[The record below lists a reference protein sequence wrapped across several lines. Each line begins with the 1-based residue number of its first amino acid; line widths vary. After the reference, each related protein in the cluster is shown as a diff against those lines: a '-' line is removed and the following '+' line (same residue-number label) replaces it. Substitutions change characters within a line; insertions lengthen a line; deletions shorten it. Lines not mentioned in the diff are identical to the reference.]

1 MEHRFVIQLALLV
14 AAGWLAIGGAGLANL
29 RRTRVVAH
37 GLFPAGA
44 CLGVLMFGVGL
55 YGLCAMAG
63 EAQTVVLPLGLPGLP
78 FHFRLDAL
86 SAYFLAVL
94 GMVSAGVSA
103 FSAGYFRKGEGT
115 PPGLLCFE
123 YHACLASLAL
133 ALLADDAYSFLV
145 AWEMLTISA
154 TFLVMSNSRIA
165 EIRGAA
171 FLYFLISHV
180 GALALLLCFGLLQ
193 ANTGDYTFAAMRA
206 QHLTP
211 FWASVA
217 FLLALAGFGAKAGIF
232 PLHVWLPEAHPA
244 APSPVS
250 ALMSGFVLKAGVYGL
265 LRTVFDLLH
274 LQIAWWGVLMLA
286 LGLFTALLGV
296 VFSAIQSDMKRL
308 LAYSSIDN
316 IGLMFVS
323 MGLAVLFRS
332 FGMNG
337 LAALA
342 MTALLYQIASHAAFK
357 SLLFIGTGAVLHA
370 TGERNLGR
378 LGGLI
383 HRMPWTAWTVL
394 AGALASAGL
403 PPLSGFVSEWLLLQ
417 SFLFT
422 PALPNSFL
430 NMSVPVI
437 AALIALVAALAGYT
451 MVKFFG
457 IVFLGQ
463 PREASLARARDAGM
477 WERAGFCWFV
487 AATVL
492 LGLLP
497 VQIVRVLAPVTR
509 QLAGADLGAAVSAS
523 RWLLLAP
530 TSVDRASYMPAV
542 FLAFF
547 VCCCALAWLLVR
559 RFYHGRLRRAAP
571 WACGN
576 PFVTARMQ
584 DTAEGFGQP
593 IREIFA
599 PFFRIERHVPS
610 PFDAQPTYRVVAAD
624 RTWAW
629 LYAPLARGVQRV
641 GALALRLQAGRIAVY
656 LTYSFVALIVLLVLV
671 RR

>member
-1 MEHRFVIQLALLV
+1 MDSRLAIQLV
-14 AAGWLAIGGAGLANL
+14 PCIVAGWLAIGFAGLIFL
-29 RRTRVVAH
+29 RRTRLVAH

-44 CLGVLMFGVGL
+44 LLGVLLFGLGL
-55 YGLCAMAG
+55 LGLWT
-63 EAQTVVLPLGLPGLP
+63 EPQTLVLPIGLPGLP
-78 FHFRLDAL
+78 FHFRIDAL

-133 ALLADDAYSFLV
+133 VLIADDAYSFLV
-145 AWEMLTISA
+145 AWETLTISA
-154 TFLVMSNSRIA
+154 AFLVMSNYRIA
-165 EIRGAA
+165 EIRAAA

-180 GALALLLCFGLLQ
+180 GALALLISFGLLQ
-193 ANTGDYTFAAMRA
+193 GGTGDYTFAAMRA
-206 QHLTP
+206 QHLAP
-211 FWASVA
+211 LQASVA
-217 FLLALAGFGAKAGIF
+217 FLLALVGFGAKAGIF

-250 ALMSGFVLKAGVYGL
+250 ALLSGFVLKAGLYGL

-286 LGLFTALLGV
+286 LGLFSALFGV

-308 LAYSSIDN
+308 LAWSSIDN

-323 MGLAVLFRS
+323 LGLAVLFRA

-357 SLLFIGTGAVLHA
+357 SLLFTGTGAVLHA

-383 HRMPWTAWTVL
+383 HRMPWTAWAALV
-394 AGALASAGL
+394 GALASAGL

-422 PALPNSFL
+422 PGLPNSFL
-430 NMSVPVI
+430 NMAVPVI
-437 AALIALVAALAGYT
+437 AALIALIAALAGYT

-463 PREASLARARDAGM
+463 PREAALARARDAGR
-477 WERAGFCWFV
+477 WERAGFCWF
-487 AATVL
+487 AAVTVL

-497 VQIVRVLAPVTR
+497 VQVVRALTPVVR
-509 QLAGADLGAAVSAS
+509 QLAGADLGAAIAANG
-523 RWLLLAP
+523 WLLLAP
-530 TSVDRASYMPAV
+530 TSANRASYMPAV

-547 VCCCALAWLLVR
+547 VGCCGLAFVLVR
-559 RFYHGRLRRAAP
+559 RFYHGRLRRSAP
-571 WACGN
+571 WACGH

-593 IREIFA
+593 IREIFS
-599 PFFRIERHVPS
+599 PFFSIERRVPT
-610 PFDAQPTYRVVAAD
+610 PFDAQPTYSVTIAD
-624 RTWAW
+624 RTRAW
-629 LYAPLARGVQRV
+629 IYAPVARGLRGL
-641 GALALRLQAGRIAVY
+641 GALAGRLHAGRIAVY
-656 LTYSFVALIVLLVLV
+656 LTYSFAALIVLLVVV